1 MTHSR
6 LHALETCVYACD
18 TAVCSNG
25 LHRSPGSELLVCDS
39 YCCVWCR
46 VVSAIFEWKDSVTMP
61 QRCARACSQPM
72 PLVTRVCA
80 HIHVFQS
87 VHMRVPLFQ
96 CAHMRAS
103 SAQACFASIYKVIHC
118 VFQRARLRSW
128 CSPYMCMCVS
138 GAHTCYWCSASKRL
152 SFGRAR
158 T

>member
-1 MTHSR
+1 MCARLTHSR

-80 HIHVFQS
+80 HMCSRVCTCVCRCSS
-87 VHMRVPLFQ
+87 VHTCVHRVPRHVLPAYTKLYIVYSSVRVCVLGVPLI
-96 CAHMRAS
+96 CA
-103 SAQACFASIYKVIHC
+103 C
-118 VFQRARLRSW
+118 VFQ
-128 CSPYMCMCVS
+128 V
-138 GAHTCYWCSASKRL
+138 
-152 SFGRAR
+152 R
-158 T
+158 THATGVLHVNA